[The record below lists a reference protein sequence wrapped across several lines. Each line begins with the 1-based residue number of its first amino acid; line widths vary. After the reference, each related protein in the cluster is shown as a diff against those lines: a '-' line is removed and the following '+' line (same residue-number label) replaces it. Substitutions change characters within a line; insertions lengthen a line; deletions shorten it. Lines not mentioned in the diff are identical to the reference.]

1 MSFYEGRPKS
11 SGYMDV
17 HEPTRAG
24 AGPVPPK
31 AADPGAW
38 LSQRKNRPVD
48 RLLPIAERWNEALP
62 ATLRPQ
68 ALIAYYPRIANLLA
82 LQWNDPSAIAA
93 YLDELLVDRRGHR
106 QGFPPPVQ
114 SELVRLRN
122 HSFGAQARSSPG

>member
-1 MSFYEGRPKS
+1 MSFYEGRPKA

-17 HEPTRAG
+17 HEPTSAG
-24 AGPVPPK
+24 AHPAPPK
-31 AADPGAW
+31 AVDPGAW
-38 LSQRKNRPVD
+38 LSHRKNRPVD
-48 RLLPIAERWNEALP
+48 RLLPIAKRWQEALP

-82 LQWNDPSAIAA
+82 LQWNDPDALAA
-93 YLDELLVDRRGHR
+93 YLDELLVDRRGDR

-122 HSFGAQARSSPG
+122 HGFGAPARGSPG